1 MGRPV
6 DHASPLFPS
15 VDCCKS
21 GHGAVGFRTAS
32 IRARPTAVGEPKGRK
47 RSPLGQRGQAVE
59 ADGVVVLPVALESVG
74 STLRVI

>member
-21 GHGAVGFRTAS
+21 GHGAVGFRTAL
-32 IRARPTAVGEPKGRK
+32 IGARLTGVGE
-47 RSPLGQRGQAVE
+47 S
-59 ADGVVVLPVALESVG
+59 
-74 STLRVI
+74 